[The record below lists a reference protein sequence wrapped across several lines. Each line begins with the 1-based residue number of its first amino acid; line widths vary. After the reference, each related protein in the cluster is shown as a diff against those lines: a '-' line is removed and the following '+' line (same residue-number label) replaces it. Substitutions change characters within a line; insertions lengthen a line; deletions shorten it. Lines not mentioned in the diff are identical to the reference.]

1 MLRNLL
7 SPIFLLFDKRDK
19 RDGYT
24 DTVDRMIISYK
35 NHNLLALHKG
45 LSTCPFPVNGVNIL
59 ILENVG
65 FTSGMVKGLK
75 QLLIVLKATLS

>member
-7 SPIFLLFDKRDK
+7 SPISLLFDKKDK

-24 DTVDRMIISYK
+24 DTVDRMIISYESQS
-35 NHNLLALHKG
+35 LLELHKG
-45 LSTCPFPVNGVNIL
+45 LSTCPFVNGISSL

-65 FTSGMVKGLK
+65 FTSGIVKGLK
-75 QLLIVLKATLS
+75 QLLIMLKAILS